1 MLVNLDF
8 ETRSAINIKACGAYV
23 YAAHPSTDVLC
34 LAVKVDEDPAMLWVP
49 GGDPAWVL
57 DKIRR
62 ADVIE
67 SHNAQFEREVWRHI
81 CHGRWGWPAL
91 PEEKLRCSMA
101 KAAMH
106 AMPRGLGDLCV
117 ALDLPQ
123 DLRKDARGDGLIKK
137 LCVPKT
143 PTVKEW
149 AALEERFGDDPV
161 WQQARAAY
169 NAAAKD
175 KKWAYLEVL
184 TSNWADWCQDALL
197 WNNDREDLQ
206 SLYEYCLQDVEAE
219 HAASLRMHDLTPGE
233 LEVWRLDQRI
243 NQRGVRIDRVGAQ
256 HAIDMVE
263 AHSQALTAEL
273 QDITNGMV
281 QTAKQNAAIIKWAAV
296 RGVDL
301 PNVQAA
307 TVEVYLK
314 RKDLPKEVRRVL
326 EIRASLNRAST
337 AKYKAALNASQTDG
351 KLRGWAVYH
360 GAGTGRW
367 TSSLMQLHNM
377 PRGNVKLAEDDHID
391 AAYWSM
397 EQGADVA
404 ALFYGDPMD
413 LASSSIRGVITAD
426 PGHEFFAS
434 DFSSVEARKLAWL
447 AGDEPALDVFRHK
460 KDPYK
465 VAAASIFG
473 VPYEQVTKAQR
484 QTGKASELGLGYGG
498 GIGAYASMARVYRVD
513 LETLPEFILPLASE
527 GELSQA
533 KSTAE
538 SYVTELDR
546 RIKHGVGNA
555 TELDRMSVEA
565 AMSCDVIKQRWR
577 KGRLRTVQFW
587 ADLEE
592 AAVLAVQ
599 NPGQAFQVGRVA
611 FCVKG
616 EFLLCRLPSGR
627 CLFYF
632 RPHMKLVQK
641 FGRKAPALHYWG
653 MKALDG
659 GGQKYQQIQ
668 TYGGKL
674 SENCFTAD
682 TEVITARG
690 VLPIVAV
697 LPGDLVWDGA
707 AWVTTQGPIYRGEK
721 EVISW
726 LGVRV
731 TPDHLI
737 TDGSS
742 WRSVT
747 ASDAQFVL
755 PALWWALSSVNSWS
769 FARMRESTAKR
780 CASVSAETPQKSQPE
795 TCGEDEL
802 RAVRLAVMQRL
813 GLAGQHTAGTR
824 KLSATAVS
832 SPCGVID
839 TQEWFRVVST
849 QITALT
855 QTTGDEES
863 VSPCAGS
870 TTEEHSLN
878 TQRAL
883 NDGTSLASIL
893 TGSTTKGI
901 TAQETSDWLKERL
914 IHETN
919 DPTRSLST
927 SESVCLSRS
936 FGKGFAPDGE
946 ATTPSS
952 TTSTKVKHPRRSS
965 ASTHSAAVYDLL
977 NCGPLSRFTIITD
990 AGPLVVHNCTQAS
1003 CACLLRAAMLRA
1015 EEAGYP
1021 VVLHVHDEVV
1031 AQRRVGEGNLEE
1043 YNAIM
1048 SEVPGWA
1055 EGLPMGASGWV
1066 GKRYRKD

>member
-34 LAVKVDEDPAMLWVP
+34 LAVKVDEDPAMLWLPKDVLQQMYFA
-49 GGDPAWVL
+49 GGMQGVYETGLPIMPALKVIEL
-57 DKIRR
+57 IER
-62 ADVIE
+62 ADIIE

-81 CHGRWGWPAL
+81 CHGRWGWPVL

-149 AALEERFGDDPV
+149 VALEERFGDDPV

-184 TSNWADWCQDALL
+184 TSNWADWYQDALL

-233 LEVWRLDQRI
+233 LEVWRLDQTI

-256 HAIDMVE
+256 HAIEMVE

-273 QDITNGMV
+273 QDITNGVV

-307 TVEVYLK
+307 TVEVFLK
-314 RKDLPKEVRRVL
+314 REDLPKEVRRVL

-473 VPYEQVTKAQR
+473 VSYEQVTKAQR

-668 TYGGKL
+668 TYGGKI
-674 SENCFTAD
+674 SEN
-682 TEVITARG
+682 I
-690 VLPIVAV
+690 
-697 LPGDLVWDGA
+697 
-707 AWVTTQGPIYRGEK
+707 
-721 EVISW
+721 
-726 LGVRV
+726 
-731 TPDHLI
+731 
-737 TDGSS
+737 
-742 WRSVT
+742 
-747 ASDAQFVL
+747 
-755 PALWWALSSVNSWS
+755 
-769 FARMRESTAKR
+769 
-780 CASVSAETPQKSQPE
+780 
-795 TCGEDEL
+795 
-802 RAVRLAVMQRL
+802 
-813 GLAGQHTAGTR
+813 
-824 KLSATAVS
+824 
-832 SPCGVID
+832 
-839 TQEWFRVVST
+839 
-849 QITALT
+849 
-855 QTTGDEES
+855 
-863 VSPCAGS
+863 
-870 TTEEHSLN
+870 
-878 TQRAL
+878 
-883 NDGTSLASIL
+883 
-893 TGSTTKGI
+893 
-901 TAQETSDWLKERL
+901 
-914 IHETN
+914 
-919 DPTRSLST
+919 
-927 SESVCLSRS
+927 
-936 FGKGFAPDGE
+936 
-946 ATTPSS
+946 
-952 TTSTKVKHPRRSS
+952 
-965 ASTHSAAVYDLL
+965 
-977 NCGPLSRFTIITD
+977 
-990 AGPLVVHNCTQAS
+990 TQAS

-1031 AQRRVGEGNLEE
+1031 AQRRIGEGNLEE